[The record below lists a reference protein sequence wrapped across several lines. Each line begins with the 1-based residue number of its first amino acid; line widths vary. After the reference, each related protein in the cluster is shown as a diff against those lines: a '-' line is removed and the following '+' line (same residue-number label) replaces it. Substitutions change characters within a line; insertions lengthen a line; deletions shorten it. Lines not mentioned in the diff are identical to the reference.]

1 MALSRAHEGVPTTP
15 SGWELAR
22 ALSPRPRIR
31 IADRLADGELLNAY
45 SRDVSVF
52 AEQPQSPWAMY
63 LATDAGAYR
72 FLCFD
77 LDASRGNTVYDAGKL
92 TLWLNEL
99 GIDHVLTKSG
109 PSGGRHVWLALE
121 EEASA
126 ETVRELAQL
135 TAQLLPSLDP
145 TPLTNPRTGCVR
157 PPGSPH
163 RNGDSSRPAGPLDA
177 LLDPS
182 VTPDQM
188 REFRA
193 FLIDLGAEELAP
205 VTSLTTGMVIDAD
218 GHPHIAGTKRPLSS
232 RVRLVLDT
240 PPDDDASLSLAMVL
254 AGCANA
260 RWTLSDVRELVDD
273 APAFEHVRSQRHK
286 HGHRIPR
293 TLQGRERALVSA
305 WRHAVTFVAANPSM
319 GDGADEGFLARCAA
333 TVEAIDAAQARADAM
348 PGLWGG
354 DRASSSQR
362 SRTGT
367 HSTRAVLDAL
377 CLYMAQAA
385 QLTVEAD
392 VRRIS
397 ADTGYGRTTVHEA
410 LRRLATPADE
420 ASPESA
426 WIVREGTPEGAHAQR
441 YRLSQKFSTGVEVGN
456 RTQVRA
462 RPPSPSPLQA
472 RTRHT
477 NRLAK
482 NLQTLAHDTFAAP
495 RSMGRT
501 AGLVYKHINEGSVLT
516 VDELTRSTG
525 LDALRTRQALRTLH
539 LHGLLSRTDHGWT
552 REEGCDV
559 DVVAYALNVAGHLE
573 ARRARY
579 ADERHCWAWWQAEV
593 QWMSRRGKQRRRR
606 RSPTAAQLLSVS
618 NRPDYP
624 RYPRSEG
631 RGDHRAALALVRA
644 GTVDAPALRAA

>member
-1 MALSRAHEGVPTTP
+1 M
-15 SGWELAR
+15 
-22 ALSPRPRIR
+22 
-31 IADRLADGELLNAY
+31 LNAY

-109 PSGGRHVWLALE
+109 PSEGRHVWLALE
-121 EEASA
+121 DEASA

-135 TAQLLPSLDP
+135 AAQLFPSLDP
-145 TPLTNPRTGCVR
+145 TPLMNPRTGCVR

-163 RNGDSSRPAGPLDA
+163 RNGDSSRPAGPIDA

-182 VTPDQM
+182 VTPDQV
-188 REFRA
+188 RELRA
-193 FLIDLGAEELAP
+193 FLIDAGAEELAP
-205 VTSLTTGMVIDAD
+205 VTSLTKGMVVDAD
-218 GHPHIAGTKRPLSS
+218 GYPHITGTRRPLSA

-240 PPDDDASLSLAMVL
+240 PPADDASYALATVL

-260 RWTLSDVRELVDD
+260 RWTLAEVRELVDD
-273 APAFEHVRSQRHK
+273 APGFEHVRSQRHK

-293 TLQGRERALVSA
+293 TPQGRERALVSA
-305 WRHAVTFVAANPSM
+305 WRHAITYVAANPST
-319 GDGADEGFLARCAA
+319 GDGSDEGFLTRCAA
-333 TVEAIDAAQARADAM
+333 TVEAVDAAQVRANAM

-385 QLTVEAD
+385 QLTIEAD

-410 LRRLATPADE
+410 LRRLATPTDE

-441 YRLSQKFSTGVEVGN
+441 YRLSRKFSTETQANN
-456 RTQVRA
+456 RTQVLA
-462 RPPSPSPLQA
+462 RPGAALPLQA
-472 RTRHT
+472 RTQHIA
-477 NRLAK
+477 RLAK
-482 NLQTLAHDTFAAP
+482 NLQALAHDAFTAP
-495 RSMGRT
+495 HSFGRT
-501 AGLVYKHINEGSVLT
+501 TGLVYKYVDEGSVVT
-516 VDELTRSTG
+516 VDDLTRSTG
-525 LDALRTRQALRTLH
+525 LDAARTRTALRTLH
-539 LHGLLSRTDHGWT
+539 AHGLLQRLDQGWT
-552 REEGCDV
+552 RGEQSTVEAAARMFG
-559 DVVAYALNVAGHLE
+559 VAGHLE

-579 ADERHCWAWWQAEV
+579 TEERHCWAWWQAEV
-593 QWMSRRGKQRRRR
+593 QWMSRRGKRRRR
-606 RSPTAAQLLSVS
+606 RRPPTAAQLLSVS
-618 NRPDYP
+618 DRPEYP
-624 RYPRSEG
+624 RYPRNAG
-631 RGDHRAALALVRA
+631 RGDHRLALALVRA
-644 GTVDAPALRAA
+644 GSIDVPVLRAA